1 MKGIRPVITPY
12 AKDPSSFMNS
22 RILCS
27 VVFLG
32 LLTAVWPSAATRYM
46 SADEVRPGMVGIGR
60 TVFEGNRIE
69 EFKVHLLGVLR
80 NTTGPRRD
88 LVLARLEGGPLAN
101 TGVIAGMSGSPVYVG
116 DRLLGAVAYSLGQ
129 FSKEPIAGIT
139 PIAEMVE
146 TADPAA
152 RRGPGEKTRISLPL
166 TRESMAAALQRAFAR
181 FERPFAEGGPVLTLT
196 GSQAVR
202 PDIGPLL
209 RPIATP
215 LALGGF
221 TGPVGETLAGAFRDS
236 GFVAVPGAQAQPEDK
251 APRAGGSSTLR
262 PGDAV
267 GVNLVTGD
275 FSVGAT
281 GTVTEVDGDKVYA
294 FGHPLYNLG
303 PTEFPMTRAYVY
315 TLLPSL
321 ATSTKVATTGETI
334 GTFKQDRSTAIAGT
348 LGAGPTLVPVNI
360 ALETARGLK
369 KTFRFEV
376 VQDQMFTPLLT
387 YVSILNVLS
396 SYEREY
402 GAATFRVKGKAMVR
416 RHGTVAFEDVFTGES
431 PSIGAAAYV
440 VGPLNFLLSNDFEPV
455 HLEGVDLAITTS
467 EQPETVRLER
477 AWLDVPR
484 VRAGTTV
491 PLRLQ
496 LRTYRGDEVLRTVP
510 VDIPAN
516 AKGSLS
522 ILITDGSSLAQIEQR
537 ESRGVTQVQD
547 LAQMIRVLNDTKKN
561 NRFYV
566 RLLSQDPG
574 AVVNGEALPSLP
586 PSVLSVLEGD
596 RSGGSFSPLR
606 NATLRE
612 WEVATD
618 SAVSGTRILTVT
630 LDSN

>member
-1 MKGIRPVITPY
+1 
-12 AKDPSSFMNS
+12 MNL

-27 VVFLG
+27 VVLLG
-32 LLTAVWPSAATRYM
+32 LLAVVWPSAAARYM
-46 SADEVRPGMVGIGR
+46 SVDEVRPGMVGVGR
-60 TVFEGNRIE
+60 TVFQGDRVE

-88 LVLARLEGGPLAN
+88 MVLARLEGGPLAQ
-101 TGVIAGMSGSPVYVG
+101 TGVIAGMSGSPVYVEG
-116 DRLLGAVAYSLGQ
+116 RLLGAVAFSLGQ

-139 PIAEMVE
+139 PIAEMLE

-152 RRGPGEKTRISLPL
+152 RRGPSEKTRISLPL

-181 FERPFAEGGPVLTLT
+181 FQRPFGEEGAVVTLM
-196 GSQAVR
+196 GDREVR
-202 PDIGPLL
+202 ADLGLLL

-215 LALGGF
+215 LALGGY
-221 TGPVGETLAGAFRDS
+221 TGAVRETVAGAFGDS
-236 GFVAVPGAQAQPEDK
+236 GFIAVPGAQASGQPAA
-251 APRAGGSSTLR
+251 APGSGQPLH

-281 GTVTEVDGDKVYA
+281 GTVTEVDGNKVYA

-321 ATSTKVATTGETI
+321 ATSTKVAMTGDTI
-334 GTFKQDRSTAIAGT
+334 GTFTQDRSTAIAGT
-348 LGAGPTLVPVNI
+348 LGAGPVLVPVNI
-360 ALETARGLK
+360 SLETGRGLK
-369 KTFRFEV
+369 KSFRFEV

-387 YVSILNVLS
+387 YVSILNTLS
-396 SYEREY
+396 AYEREF
-402 GAATFRVKGKAMVR
+402 GAATFRVKGRAMVR
-416 RHGTVAFEDVFTGES
+416 QHGAVAFEDVFTGDS

-477 AWLDVPR
+477 VWIDTPR
-484 VRAGTTV
+484 ARAGTTV

-496 LRTYRGDEVLRTVP
+496 LRTYRGEEVLRTIP

-522 ILITDGSSLAQIEQR
+522 ILVTDGGSLSQIEQR
-537 ESRGVTQVQD
+537 ESRGVAQVQD
-547 LAQMIRVLNDTKKN
+547 LAQMIRVLNDAKKN
-561 NRFYV
+561 NRIYV

-618 SAVSGTRILTVT
+618 SAVSGTRILTIT

>member
-1 MKGIRPVITPY
+1 MKL
-12 AKDPSSFMNS
+12 

-27 VVFLG
+27 GVLLG
-32 LLTAVWPSAATRYM
+32 LLTVAWPSATPRYM
-46 SADEVRPGMVGIGR
+46 SADEVRPGMVGVGR
-60 TVFEGNRIE
+60 TVFEGDRVE

-88 LVLARLEGGPLAN
+88 MVLARLEGGPLAH
-101 TGVIAGMSGSPVYVG
+101 TGVIAGMSGSPVYVDG
-116 DRLLGAVAYSLGQ
+116 RLLGAVAFSLGQ

-139 PIAEMVE
+139 PITEMIE
-146 TADPAA
+146 AADPAA
-152 RRGPGEKTRISLPL
+152 RRGPSDKTRISLPV

-181 FERPFAEGGPVLTLT
+181 FQRPFAAGGAVVTLA
-196 GSQAVR
+196 GDREAR
-202 PDIGPLL
+202 ADLGLLL

-221 TGPVGETLAGAFRDS
+221 TGPVRETIAGAFGDS
-236 GFVAVPGAQAQPEDK
+236 GFLAVPGAQAPPA
-251 APRAGGSSTLR
+251 APAPGSNGRLR

-321 ATSTKVATTGETI
+321 AISTKVAMTGETI
-334 GTFKQDRSTAIAGT
+334 GTFRQDRSTAIAGT
-348 LGAGPTLVPVNI
+348 LGEGPTLVPVNI
-360 ALETARGLK
+360 ALQTARGLR
-369 KTFRFEV
+369 KTFRFQV

-387 YVSILNVLS
+387 YVSILNTLS
-396 SYEREY
+396 AYEREF

-416 RHGTVAFEDVFTGES
+416 QHGTVAFEDVFTGDS
-431 PSIGAAAYV
+431 PSVGAAASV

-455 HLEGVDLAITTS
+455 HLEGVDLDITTS

-477 AWLDVPR
+477 VWLDAPR
-484 VRAGTTV
+484 ARAGTTV

-496 LRTYRGDEVLRTVP
+496 LRTYRGEEVLRTIP

-522 ILITDGSSLAQIEQR
+522 ILVTDGGSLSQIEQR
-537 ESRGVTQVQD
+537 ESRGVTQVRD
-547 LAQMIRVLNDTKKN
+547 LAQMIRVLNETKRN
-561 NRFYV
+561 NRIYV

-612 WEVATD
+612 WEVTTD
-618 SAVSGTRILTVT
+618 SAVSGTRILTIT

>member
-1 MKGIRPVITPY
+1 MKEIRPSPTPKR
-12 AKDPSSFMNS
+12 KDLSSFMNL

-27 VVFLG
+27 VVLLG
-32 LLTAVWPSAATRYM
+32 LLTAVWPSAAARYM
-46 SADEVRPGMVGIGR
+46 SADEVRPGMVGVGR
-60 TVFEGNRIE
+60 TVFDGDRVE

-80 NTTGPRRD
+80 NITGPRRD
-88 LVLARLEGGPLAN
+88 MVLARLEGGPLAH
-101 TGVIAGMSGSPVYVG
+101 TGVIAGMSGSPVYVDG
-116 DRLLGAVAYSLGQ
+116 RLLVAVAFSLGQ

-139 PIAEMVE
+139 PIAEMIE
-146 TADPAA
+146 TADPSA
-152 RRGPGEKTRISLPL
+152 RRGSSEKTRISLPV

-181 FERPFAEGGPVLTLT
+181 FERPFSEGGPVLTLSGDRDT
-196 GSQAVR
+196 RADLGL
-202 PDIGPLL
+202 LL

-221 TGPVGETLAGAFRDS
+221 TGPVRETIAGAFRDS
-236 GFVAVPGAQAQPEDK
+236 GFVAVPGTQAAPASGARAPGSDK
-251 APRAGGSSTLR
+251 RLR

-321 ATSTKVATTGETI
+321 ATSTKVAMTGETI

-348 LGAGPTLVPVNI
+348 LGPGPALVPVNI

-369 KTFRFEV
+369 KTFRFQV

-387 YVSILNVLS
+387 YVSILNTLS
-396 SYEREY
+396 AYEREF

-416 RHGTVAFEDVFTGES
+416 RHGAVAFEDVFTGDS
-431 PSIGAAAYV
+431 PSVGAAAYI

-455 HLEGVDLAITTS
+455 HLEGVDLEITTS

-477 AWLDVPR
+477 VWLDAPR
-484 VRAGTTV
+484 ARAGTTV

-496 LRTYRGDEVLRTVP
+496 LRTYRGDEVLRTIP

-522 ILITDGSSLAQIEQR
+522 ILVTDGSSLAQIEQR
-537 ESRGVTQVQD
+537 ETRGVSQVQD

-561 NRFYV
+561 NRIYV

-618 SAVSGTRILTVT
+618 SAVSGTRILTIT